1 MDLTLRTES
10 WGTDDQS
17 WLGSRHGIGECA
29 SVTLD
34 KSTFTSGTHFPD
46 GYFKSGIAL
55 GKITATGKYG
65 PYDNAAVD
73 GRQTLVGFLFAP
85 VPVSTTADQ
94 DPVGAMLDH
103 GKVVASKLPV
113 AVDSAGQAD
122 VAGRIIFY

>member
-34 KSTFTSGTHFPD
+34 KSTFTEGTHYPA
-46 GYFKSGIAL
+46 GYFKSGLPIA
-55 GKITATGKYG
+55 KITATGKYG

-73 GRQTLVGFLFAP
+73 GRQTLSGFLFAP
-85 VPVSTTADQ
+85 VPAPTGDV

-103 GKVVASKLPV
+103 GKVVLAKLPV
-113 AVDSAGQAD
+113 AVDAAGQAD

>member
-34 KSTFTSGTHFPD
+34 KSTFTLGTHYPN
-46 GYFKSGIAL
+46 GYFKSGIKLA
-55 GKITATGKYG
+55 KITATGKYG
-65 PYDNAAVD
+65 PYDNAASD
-73 GRQTLVGFLFAP
+73 GREVFAGILFAP
-85 VPVSTTADQ
+85 VPVSTSDI

-103 GKVVASKLPV
+103 GKVVNAKLV
-113 AVDSAGQAD
+113 GGALDAAGMAD
-122 VAGRIIFY
+122 AAGRIIFY